1 LVTLVIEQV
10 DIMTKRTFLVTGAS
24 KGIGRALSTRLGAAG
39 HHVVGVA
46 RGADPS
52 FPGTLVPIDLND
64 SKASAE
70 AFADLARRH
79 SFDGVVNNLGLVR
92 MHSLGEIDLKDV
104 DDILRGNLHPTI
116 QTVQAIL
123 PTLRAKRWGR
133 IVNLSSMVVVG
144 MAQRTAYAAAKAAIN
159 SFTRTWA
166 LELAE
171 AGITVN
177 AVAPGPVETE
187 MFRHN
192 TPVGSE
198 AERRFLSLIPMRR
211 LGKPEEVAA
220 AIAFLLSDEAS
231 YITGQTLF
239 VDGGGS
245 TGRVAI

>member
-1 LVTLVIEQV
+1 
-10 DIMTKRTFLVTGAS
+10 MTKRTFLVTGAS
-24 KGIGRALSTRLGAAG
+24 KGIGRALSTRLADAG
-39 HHVVGVA
+39 HHVVDIA
-46 RGADPS
+46 RGKDPS
-52 FPGTLVPIDLND
+52 FPGTLVSTDLDD
-64 SKASAE
+64 SRASVEVLAG
-70 AFADLARRH
+70 LARRH

-92 MHSLGEIDLKDV
+92 LHRLGEIDLKDV
-104 DDILRGNLHPTI
+104 DDMLRVNLHPTI

-123 PTLRAKRWGR
+123 PTLRAKGWGR
-133 IVNLSSMVVVG
+133 IVNLSSVTVVG
-144 MAQRTAYAAAKAAIN
+144 ITQRTAYAAAKAAVN

-171 AGITVN
+171 TGITVN
-177 AVAPGPVETE
+177 AVAPGPVETA
-187 MFRHN
+187 MFREN
-192 TPVGSE
+192 TPAGSE

-220 AIAFLLSDEAS
+220 AIAFLLSDEAG